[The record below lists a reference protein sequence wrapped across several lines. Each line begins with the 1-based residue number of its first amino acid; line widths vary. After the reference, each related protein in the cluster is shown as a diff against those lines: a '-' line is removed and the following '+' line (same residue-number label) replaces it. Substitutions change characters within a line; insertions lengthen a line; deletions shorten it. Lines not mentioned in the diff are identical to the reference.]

1 LILHWNDNPFSVD
14 LRNHYNMIQAI
25 ALELE
30 SKPQSDQLLPN
41 YEYIDQVIMN

>member
-1 LILHWNDNPFSVD
+1 
-14 LRNHYNMIQAI
+14 MIQAI